1 MLMTTNVRSHEL
13 VEDWSDDAF
22 VTHWIDRQTGR
33 AEQRRRQFSLLRA
46 MIPFGADAPFRY
58 LNVGAGPGPFDELVL
73 RRHSQAQATLLDG
86 SAVMLRHAGER
97 LAEFGARFNLVH
109 ADFGSSEWA
118 ASVQGPFDLVVSC
131 IAIHNLRD
139 ATRIRAVYAEIY
151 GLLADGGL
159 FLNLDYVRM
168 PSQALQSIAAWSA
181 ADRDSGFM
189 TGGGGA
195 DLPGTTDEQV
205 GWLHEAGFAVAD
217 CFFKEFRL
225 ALFGG
230 FKGTPRVPEPTLRRG

>member
-1 MLMTTNVRSHEL
+1 MTTNVRSPEL

-22 VTHWIDRQTGR
+22 VTHWIDRQAGR
-33 AEQRRRQFSLLRA
+33 AEQRRRQFALLRA
-46 MIPFGADAPFRY
+46 MIPFGSDAPFRY

-86 SAVMLRHAGER
+86 STVMLRHAGQR
-97 LAEFGARFNLVH
+97 LAEFGERVSLVH
-109 ADFGSSEWA
+109 ADFSSRDWVA
-118 ASVQGPFDLVVSC
+118 AVHAPFDLVVSC

-139 ATRIRAVYAEIY
+139 APRIRAVYAEIY

-159 FLNLDYVRM
+159 FVNLDYVRM
-168 PSQALQSIAAWSA
+168 PNPALQPLAVWSA
-181 ADRDSGFM
+181 ADRDGGFL

-205 GWLHEAGFAVAD
+205 GWLHEAGFGVAD

-230 FKGTPRVPEPTLRRG
+230 FKGTPRVPDPALRRS